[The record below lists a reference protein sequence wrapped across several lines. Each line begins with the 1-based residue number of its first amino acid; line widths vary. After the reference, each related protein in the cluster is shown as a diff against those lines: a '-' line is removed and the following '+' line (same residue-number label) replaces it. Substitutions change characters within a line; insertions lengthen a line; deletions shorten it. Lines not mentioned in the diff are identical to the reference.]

1 MQPPTALPAP
11 PSLAAFI
18 FAEYVGGLFEN
29 APDLVKHRCPLFDG
43 HTMLAALQWSQRN
56 SHLQTRRPWFH
67 IVGLALMVS
76 QCPPD
81 LSRAHTLP
89 HRPRQPPSVS
99 YRHSRPN
106 GLTIAS
112 RPLARSNHTT
122 ATPKAALGLISSQ
135 PPQWSHSNSP
145 LSPFQTYPTAPHDIR
160 KRPFDGYNATRD
172 PLPLPLV
179 SSSSRKARW
188 WPSCVGK
195 MCVAVC
201 YLHLQRLTAL
211 FSLSGKETLGPTVR
225 RIAEGKGG
233 SELPGSRLRRPFSRC
248 NDKAFHLKCL
258 IATI

>member
-1 MQPPTALPAP
+1 
-11 PSLAAFI
+11 
-18 FAEYVGGLFEN
+18 
-29 APDLVKHRCPLFDG
+29 
-43 HTMLAALQWSQRN
+43 
-56 SHLQTRRPWFH
+56 
-67 IVGLALMVS
+67 MVS